1 MIEKRFKKF
10 NIENFKNL
18 VFDFIDMYDLGII
31 SFYPNPDKVYL
42 FTSHQ
47 LHHLAPKR
55 DARNEYGFC
64 GAWQKQIKK
73 VRQVA
78 FELHSNENSN
88 AIIMF
93 IDLNKK
99 KFIFN
104 KIAVSNISEF
114 QIEELVKK
122 NFEICEDSFIKIFLS
137 FLKKYFLKILI
148 AIPSSFVAGFL
159 IYYFF
164 KKEACDLICI
174 VHRNV
179 FLKTF
184 I

>member
-18 VFDFIDMYDLGII
+18 VFDFIDMCDLGII

-42 FTSHQ
+42 FTHHQ

-78 FELHSNENSN
+78 FELHSKENSN
-88 AIIMF
+88 TIIMF
-93 IDLNKK
+93 IDLDKK

-114 QIEELVKK
+114 QIEELVKN
-122 NFEICEDSFIKIFLS
+122 NFEICEDFSIKVFLS
-137 FLKKYFLKILI
+137 FFKKYFLEFLM
-148 AIPSSFVAGFL
+148 AVLSSVVAGVL
-159 IYYFF
+159 IYHFF
-164 KKEACDLICI
+164 QKGGL
-174 VHRNV
+174 
-179 FLKTF
+179 
-184 I
+184 